1 MFLNFP
7 LLFACLLGSK
17 YFKLHLQLYLNMRL
31 PQNKRLLTYLLTYE
45 VVCVSSLYAAID
57 RSRLCR
63 TCNRGLMLNMN
74 QIAVLRACRGSTT
87 WNNYVAAVGDK
98 FNLASFVIRR
108 VNCRP
113 CILCAAIVDWP
124 AILLLYRNLR
134 FYTEGRLVEY
144 CEIWDTLSLS
154 QFACSAFIALSNVV
168 SFVFCSCSRS
178 ND

>member
-1 MFLNFP
+1 
-7 LLFACLLGSK
+7 
-17 YFKLHLQLYLNMRL
+17 
-31 PQNKRLLTYLLTYE
+31 
-45 VVCVSSLYAAID
+45 
-57 RSRLCR
+57 
-63 TCNRGLMLNMN
+63 MLNMN
-74 QIAVLRACRGSTT
+74 QIAVLRVCRGSTT

-144 CEIWDTLSLS
+144 YEIWDTLSLS

-178 ND
+178 NDWRDSFAISLLNCSLFANFLCCIFHWLCVYFCAVFFFAWHTLLERPPLFTVGVAINK